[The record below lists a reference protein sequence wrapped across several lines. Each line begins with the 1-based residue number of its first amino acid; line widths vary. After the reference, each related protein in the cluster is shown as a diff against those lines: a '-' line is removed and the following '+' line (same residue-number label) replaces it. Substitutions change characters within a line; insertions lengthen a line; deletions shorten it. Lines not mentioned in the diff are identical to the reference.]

1 MKDITINRQVD
12 LDWIRVMATYVVFIY
27 HISMFFNPF
36 PWHIK
41 NDVINES
48 YILVFTLLTGT
59 WIMPIFFAISGIT
72 TLHALGRRTNKEFIR
87 ERLMRLGI
95 PLVFGVFVLTPPQV
109 YIERLTH
116 QQFEGSFI
124 DFFPHYFDGLYLE
137 INGTGNFAFVGLHLW
152 YLLVLLIFSLLLLPV
167 LKKVRVSNSFNN
179 SHYLLLPL
187 ILFIVAAFFE
197 VVNLGGWGLPYY
209 LVIFI
214 LGYIYFSQISFKNF
228 IRKNAKM
235 ISVITFITSFLYIY
249 LYMDGILEKGL
260 LASLIFISIK
270 VMNSWNWLLLIFFLG
285 DKFLAA
291 PKKGLNYLSQA
302 SMPFYVLHQPIIVGI
317 GFYLYQ
323 LSWNSASKLLFLT
336 VFSFIVIML
345 IYHFIIQH
353 IPILRIVFGLK
364 GKSKNIKKVSS
375 ISGFTN

>member
-1 MKDITINRQVD
+1 MKDNTIYRQVD

-41 NDVINES
+41 NDDINES

-72 TLHALGRRTNKEFIR
+72 TLHALGRRSSKEFIR

-109 YIERLTH
+109 FIERLTH

-167 LKKVRVSNSFNN
+167 LKKVSVSNSFNN
-179 SHYLLLPL
+179 FHYLLLPL
-187 ILFIVAAFFE
+187 VLFIVAAFFE

-214 LGYIYFSQISFKNF
+214 LGYIYFSQNTFKNF

-285 DKFLAA
+285 DKFLAT
-291 PKKGLNYLSQA
+291 PKKGLNYLSKA

-317 GFYLYQ
+317 GFYLYK

-336 VFSFIVIML
+336 VISFIVIML

-353 IPILRIVFGLK
+353 IPIIRIVFGLK
-364 GKSKNIKKVSS
+364 GKSKKIKKDTS

>member
-1 MKDITINRQVD
+1 MKDISINRQVD
-12 LDWIRVMATYVVFIY
+12 LDWIRVIATYVVFIY

-72 TLHALGRRTNKEFIR
+72 TLHALGRRTSKEFIR
-87 ERLMRLGI
+87 ERLVRLGI

-109 YIERLTH
+109 FIERLTH

-167 LKKVRVSNSFNN
+167 FKKVRISKSFNK

-187 ILFIVAAFFE
+187 VLFIVAAFFE

-214 LGYIYFSQISFKNF
+214 LGYIYFSQNSFKNF

-260 LASLIFISIK
+260 LASLIFICIK
-270 VMNSWNWLLLIFFLG
+270 VINSWNWLLLIFFLG
-285 DKFLAA
+285 DKFLAT
-291 PKKGLNYLSQA
+291 PKKGLNYLSKA
-302 SMPFYVLHQPIIVGI
+302 SMPFYVLHQPIIV
-317 GFYLYQ
+317 
-323 LSWNSASKLLFLT
+323 
-336 VFSFIVIML
+336 
-345 IYHFIIQH
+345 
-353 IPILRIVFGLK
+353 
-364 GKSKNIKKVSS
+364 
-375 ISGFTN
+375 